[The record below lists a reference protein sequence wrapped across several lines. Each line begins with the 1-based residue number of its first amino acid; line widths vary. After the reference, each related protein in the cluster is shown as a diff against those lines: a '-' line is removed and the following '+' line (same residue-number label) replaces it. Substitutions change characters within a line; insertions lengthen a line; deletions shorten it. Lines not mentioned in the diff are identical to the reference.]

1 MEGYERRYSFFEGYY
16 RAMAHMT
23 DEQEL
28 EFRRAVDRY
37 AFEGEVPEFHDHMLL
52 MAWDLIITSLD
63 KSIKLAN
70 AGQKGGRG
78 NKKQASD
85 VASKGA
91 SKGAL
96 KPVEK
101 ETEAFKQALKGAFN
115 EVEEE
120 GEVEEEKNR
129 HDKLLSFYSQVKEC

>member
-23 DEQEL
+23 DAQEL
-28 EFRRAVDRY
+28 EFRRSLDRY
-37 AFEGEVPEFHDHMLL
+37 AFEGEVPEFNDPMLL

-78 NKKQASD
+78 NKKQASK
-85 VASKGA
+85 VALKGA
-91 SKGAL
+91 SKPNEN
-96 KPVEK
+96 KQ
-101 ETEAFKQALKGAFN
+101 EAFKQASKVAFN
-115 EVEEE
+115 EGEEE
-120 GEVEEEKNR
+120 GEIEGEEER
-129 HDKLLSFYSQVKEC
+129 HAKLLSFYSQVKEC

>member
-1 MEGYERRYSFFEGYY
+1 MEGYKRRYSFFEGYY

-28 EFRRAVDRY
+28 ELRRAIDRY
-37 AFEGEVPEFHDHMLL
+37 AFEGEVPKFHDPMLS

-63 KSIKLAN
+63 NSIKLAN

-78 NKKQASD
+78 NKKQASE
-85 VASKGA
+85 VASNGA

-101 ETEAFKQALKGAFN
+101 EPEAFKQALKGAFN

>member
-23 DEQEL
+23 DAQEL
-28 EFRRAVDRY
+28 EFRRALDRY
-37 AFEGEVPEFHDHMLL
+37 AFDGEVPEFKDPMLL

-78 NKKQASD
+78 NKKQASKG
-85 VASKGA
+85 ALKGA
-91 SKGAL
+91 SKPTEN
-96 KPVEK
+96 KQ
-101 ETEAFKQALKGAFN
+101 EAFKQASKVAFN
-115 EVEEE
+115 EGEEE
-120 GEVEEEKNR
+120 GEIEGEEER
-129 HDKLLSFYSQVKEC
+129 HAKLLSFYSQVKEC

>member
-1 MEGYERRYSFFEGYY
+1 MTMEGYERRYSFFEGYY

-37 AFEGEVPEFHDHMLL
+37 AFEGEVPEFHDPMLL

-78 NKKQASD
+78 NKKQASKG
-85 VASKGA
+85 ALKGA
-91 SKGAL
+91 SK
-96 KPVEK
+96 PTENNP
-101 ETEAFKQALKGAFN
+101 EAFKQASKGAFN
-115 EVEEE
+115 EGEEE
-120 GEVEEEKNR
+120 GEIEGEEER
-129 HDKLLSFYSQVKEC
+129 HAKLLSFYSQVKEC